1 MRSGSKAIRVHLW
14 LKHILPLPP
23 PILPP
28 DRSPPHRTR
37 PLKPLGGT
45 EFIPTV
51 PIIKIMNLR
60 FFLILALLATTLGL
74 HAELPTAIPPRQIAV
89 NDESVYQ
96 RFTLDN
102 GLKVILLS
110 DPKLNKS
117 SASVAVGV
125 GSFSDPVERRGLAHF
140 LEHMLFLGTE
150 KYPDEADYGNY
161 LQTNGG
167 YNNAYTAGDHT
178 NYHFEIRHEA
188 LEGALDRMAQFFI
201 APLFTPE
208 FTDREMNAVHSEHQL
223 YLENDSWRQF
233 QLHCMHY
240 REGHP
245 ANQFNVGNLETLT
258 GTTQEELLAFHRAH
272 YSANTMT
279 LAVASNAS
287 LDQQESWVRNYYSE
301 IENRHLEPIRYDPNF
316 SPAKPALRI
325 IRMEPVKDLRTLSL
339 EFALPATRQFYASKP
354 GILLG
359 SIIGDEGVGSLLS
372 VLKTEGL
379 ATGLGAGASANSPDF
394 GTFDISVSLT
404 PAGLENYPRVLELV
418 FGTIEKIK
426 AAGYP
431 AYLFDE
437 RRAMA
442 QLDEMFSNKGDGANR
457 AVFLANQLRDVPM
470 AIAER
475 EPYLWLSPDPV
486 GYQLILD
493 HLRPDNALVSL
504 VAKGMTTDS
513 VEPYYGTNFSYTE
526 DSGEPYTALLKP
538 APVTAFH
545 LPKANPFIPHSAD
558 MLPIQPVQLI
568 DESALSLF
576 YAQDTE
582 FLRPMVAQG
591 YNFRLPRTLGTLEN
605 SVLLDFYQA
614 SVNEALNET
623 AYPARNAGLGFS
635 ITASFDG
642 VRVSVSGYDAS
653 ANRLLDVLTAS
664 LVNFELSEARF
675 QALKDGLVRGLQ
687 NFPLSDAHQQVR
699 ETSRTELREFYFPP
713 QDQLPLA
720 QKMSLTDVKKF
731 ARGLFA
737 HGKIEAMIHG
747 NVSAD
752 DALAS
757 ARRVQSALD
766 PQPVADDQLLRRRL
780 LTLDSAETLVSNQK
794 LAVNN
799 SAFRRQYVMGADDA
813 ETRAAAL
820 VLSNF
825 IGEPFYS
832 EMRTRQQLGY
842 IVWGGTYSEE
852 TRNYAFFIIQSG
864 DFPADEVERRAD
876 ARINQLPSL
885 LAQLSD
891 EAWAMIVAGVRSEL
905 EQKDK
910 AIADR
915 TGRLFNLAYDHSEDW
930 DRKRDTLAALDKLT
944 KARAQEILAETIAP
958 ETRRMVTYLGFSRD
972 HEPAQEIKSTY
983 EDSSMWKK
991 TRQFE

>member
-1 MRSGSKAIRVHLW
+1 
-14 LKHILPLPP
+14 
-23 PILPP
+23 
-28 DRSPPHRTR
+28 
-37 PLKPLGGT
+37 
-45 EFIPTV
+45 
-51 PIIKIMNLR
+51 MNLR

-545 LPKANPFIPHSAD
+545 LPKANPFIPNSAD

-687 NFPLSDAHQQVR
+687 NFPLSDAHLLIR
-699 ETSRTELREFYFPP
+699 EASRSDMREFYFQP
-713 QDQLPLA
+713 DEQLPIAQSVSLA
-720 QKMSLTDVKKF
+720 DVKAF
-731 ARGLFA
+731 AKRLFA
-737 HGKIEAMIHG
+737 HGKLEALVHG
-747 NVSAD
+747 NVSATT
-752 DALAS
+752 AIAN
-757 ARRVQSALD
+757 ARRVQAAL
-766 PQPVADDQLLRRRL
+766 QNKGIAEAQLLRPRL
-780 LTLDSAETLVSNQK
+780 LAMTSGETVLSSQK

-799 SAFRRQYVMGADDA
+799 SAFRRQYVFGRATP
-813 ETRAAAL
+813 ELRAATL
-820 VLSNF
+820 VLGNF
-825 IGEPFYS
+825 IREPFYS

-842 IVWGGTYSEE
+842 IVFGATGIEE
-852 TRNYAFFIIQSG
+852 DRANAYFIIQSPT
-864 DFPADEVERRAD
+864 FPADEVERRAD
-876 ARINQLPSL
+876 AMIQQLPGL
-885 LAQLSD
+885 LGEIPD
-891 EAWAMIVAGVRSEL
+891 EAWATLVAGARSQL
-905 EQKDK
+905 EEQDKD
-910 AIADR
+910 IAER
-915 TGRLFNLAYDHSEDW
+915 TSRLFSLAYSHHEDW
-930 DRKRDTLAALDKLT
+930 SRNDDTLAALAKLT
-944 KARAQEILAETIAP
+944 KARAQEILTHALAP
-958 ETRRMVTYLGFSRD
+958 ETLQMATYLGFSRD
-972 HEPAQEIKSTY
+972 HEATESQTSSY
-983 EDSSMWKK
+983 EDRTSWKK
-991 TRQFE
+991 TREYK